1 MEQTMSGVSSNK
13 KTLSTF
19 EASAIITGYGIG
31 GGVMAMPVLVNKVGI
46 IMAIGI
52 LLIAL
57 IANYL
62 MHLMI
67 ADLVLK
73 CGKDSQI
80 IDIFNKFIFKGK
92 AKKVL
97 TIIVFAIVALVL
109 YANLAVYIAGAGE
122 IINKLFPQIPLIAT
136 KFIFYGFAL
145 LTGFFGLKILGISE
159 KYTIIVIFGMVIA
172 LMVGSCFNIKN
183 TLSINVS
190 GFRDVLAYLGV
201 AMFAFI
207 AFFSIPQVVNG
218 LDGDKKKI
226 NKSIIFGML
235 MNLLIILIVV
245 IFSLLSASDVTKD
258 DAPFIIYWAQGIG
271 PWAEIVGN
279 IFVLLAML
287 TTYWS
292 ISFALRDI
300 IKSAIHKNNIICILI
315 ATIPALL
322 ISIIPSES
330 FIKLLDLTA
339 GAIAILIGIF
349 VIPAFFIARRKNN
362 NESMLGK
369 FGSLPF
375 QIFTVVMFIL
385 MAVGSII

>member
-1 MEQTMSGVSSNK
+1 MEQTMNSVSSNK

-57 IANYL
+57 LANYL

-183 TLSINVS
+183 TLSINIS

-226 NKSIIFGML
+226 NKSIILGML

-362 NESMLGK
+362 NESMLGI

>member
-1 MEQTMSGVSSNK
+1 MEQTMNSVSSNK

-183 TLSINVS
+183 TLSINIS

-226 NKSIIFGML
+226 YKSIILGML

-300 IKSAIHKNNIICILI
+300 IKSAIHKNNVICILI

-375 QIFTVVMFIL
+375 QIFTVIMFIL